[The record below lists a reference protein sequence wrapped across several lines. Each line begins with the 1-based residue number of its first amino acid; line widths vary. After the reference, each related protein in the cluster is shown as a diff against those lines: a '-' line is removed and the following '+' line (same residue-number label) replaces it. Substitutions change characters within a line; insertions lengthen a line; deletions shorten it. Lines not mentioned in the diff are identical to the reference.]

1 MQRSG
6 NEAVFP
12 ATPWSPPARSRGPGR
27 WGPVPSAGQEIPPR
41 PENPR
46 PVGGV
51 TGFHP
56 PDRKF
61 RRGLKTEGACR
72 ALASAQLP
80 SAWLAGTLPEGAER
94 AGAAWKRGRR
104 PLPPGGAPPNGPQ
117 GRPTF
122 CTKPS
127 MREVRTC
134 FRPGAASMDWGRNP
148 AGRPRAACRASRAA
162 ELPAGC
168 LPWGRSRSGRG
179 LARRRAAVRS
189 RPGRWR
195 GGRANVPRGRNAA
208 SGEGKPS
215 TGGGRIRA
223 RLPAVVPRG
232 AEAQAW
238 RVGPSRQ
245 GDLPGAGCNGWRPR
259 TGSPRARPDADGR
272 PRCEPSDVAGGTG
285 ARPQP
290 MPQGRRRSG
299 RSRPGVRRRQRPGP
313 FVRGGSRSGSI
324 EVD

>member
-12 ATPWSPPARSRGPGR
+12 ATPWSRPARSRGPGR

-72 ALASAQLP
+72 ALASAQPP

-104 PLPPGGAPPNGPQ
+104 PSPAGGAPPNGPQ

-168 LPWGRSRSGRG
+168 LPCGRSRSGRG
-179 LARRRAAVRS
+179 LAWLRAAVRS

-208 SGEGKPS
+208 SGEGKLL

-259 TGSPRARPDADGR
+259 PGSRGGGDQTPTDGR
-272 PRCEPSDVAGGTG
+272 AANRPMWLG
-285 ARPQP
+285 ARGHAPNRCRRAGVARGDP
-290 MPQGRRRSG
+290 GRGCVGDRGPG
-299 RSRPGVRRRQRPGP
+299 RSSGAGQGAEA
-313 FVRGGSRSGSI
+313 SR
-324 EVD
+324 